1 MRVFFV
7 VLARNASL
15 VEEKTHEL
23 NDLGFPYVVVCGE
36 RMQRSDVIFREP
48 LGKYDAINFA
58 LNSIPS
64 NAEVIAL
71 NDVDTKITNLDAAFD
86 AIKDGASLVF
96 VRVNVEKGPQKSF
109 YSNLDA
115 LRKMIPIAASGE
127 LMLIRYELLKRILPL
142 EKCKA
147 EDSLV
152 LFKTL
157 QLGERAVFCE
167 QCYVTTV
174 RTMLPKE
181 EENYKRRT
189 TAGIYQ
195 ALSMSR
201 PPPLVIL
208 FYKVLPLLS
217 PLLLIRGKKGYY
229 WTKGILLGYFD
240 FVRGDKSGSWTP
252 LGGKN

>member
-1 MRVFFV
+1 MRAFFV
-7 VLARNASL
+7 VLARNSSL
-15 VEEKTHEL
+15 VEEKIREL

-36 RMQRSDVIFREP
+36 KMRRPEVIFREP
-48 LGKYDAINFA
+48 RGKYDAINFA
-58 LNSIPS
+58 LSSIPP
-64 NAEVIAL
+64 NTEVIAF
-71 NDVDTKITNLDAAFD
+71 NDVDTKIANLDSAFD
-86 AIKDGASLVF
+86 AIKEGASLVF
-96 VRVNVEKGPQKSF
+96 VRVNVEKGPQRSF

-127 LMLIRYELLKRILPL
+127 LMLIRYELLKRITPL

-147 EDSLV
+147 EDSLL

-157 QLGERAVFCE
+157 QLGGRAVFCE

-174 RTMLPKE
+174 RTMLPSE
-181 EENYKRRT
+181 EEDYKRRT

-195 ALSMSR
+195 ALSMTR

-208 FYKVLPLLS
+208 FYRILPLLA

-229 WTKGILLGYFD
+229 WTKGILLGFLD
-240 FVRGDKSGSWTP
+240 FIRGDKSGTWIAV
-252 LGGKN
+252 GGKN